1 MRKRRW
7 LVIILSF
14 VSMVG
19 LSIWIARAG
28 MPPDTIRVHVP
39 WWAHLLAF
47 GALVGEVITRAY
59 KIGWSANALG
69 IDLPI
74 GLSIR
79 TCLGGD
85 FGATISPSRS
95 GAEPARFL
103 ILAEG
108 GLKPADVLMVLFMEI
123 FLETWSLA
131 VVALLLYLIF
141 PAAGTV
147 VEALVAVVGGYA
159 GFAIAVGII
168 GYFMAHR
175 SAHGPP
181 PAWAPKIGLRSGRW
195 RRVQMQLR
203 QLRTSIDQLKHARLG
218 MMTLSFLASIVHVA
232 FRLTV
237 LPILVYSL
245 GIVTADLAQLVM
257 WPVMLLYAGPIAPA
271 PGGGGVVELAFKK
284 VLSATIPHRVLGA
297 SLIWWRFYT
306 YYLYVLLGGIAAG
319 ATVLRA
325 MRKQEEQKKLRK
337 GAHFHRPGVPPEA
350 PRSPRSSGFLR
361 ASSVTTTKVP

>member
-1 MRKRRW
+1 MSTKRW

-14 VSMVG
+14 ASMVG

-28 MPPDTIRVHVP
+28 LPPDTIRVHVP

-47 GALVGEVITRAY
+47 GAMAGEVITRAY
-59 KIGWSANALG
+59 KIGWSAKALA
-69 IDLPI
+69 IELPI

-108 GLKPADVLMVLFMEI
+108 GLKPADVLMVLFLEI
-123 FLETWSLA
+123 FLETGSLA
-131 VVALLLYLIF
+131 VVAVVLYVLF
-141 PAAGTV
+141 PSGGQV

-159 GFAIAVGII
+159 VFAVAVGIV
-168 GYFMAHR
+168 GYFMAHH

-181 PAWAPKIGLRSGRW
+181 PGWALKVGLRAGRW

-203 QLRTSIDQLKHARLG
+203 QLRISIDNLRHARVG
-218 MMTLSFLASIVHVA
+218 MMIASFLASIVHVA
-232 FRLTV
+232 FRLTI
-237 LPILVYSL
+237 LPILVLSL
-245 GIVTADLAQLVM
+245 GVVTADLAQLVM
-257 WPVMLLYAGPIAPA
+257 WPVMLLYAGPLAPA
-271 PGGGGVVELAFKK
+271 PGGGGVVELAFKR
-284 VLSATIPHRVLGA
+284 VLGATIPHNVLGA

-325 MRKQEEQKKLRK
+325 MKRQEEEKKLGPQR
-337 GAHFHRPGVPPEA
+337 RPGVPHEA
-350 PRSPRSSGFLR
+350 PPSPRSSGFLR
-361 ASSVTTTKVP
+361 SSSMTTKRKP

>member
-1 MRKRRW
+1 MSTKRW

-28 MPPDTIRVHVP
+28 IPPDTIKVHVP

-47 GALVGEVITRAY
+47 GAMAGEVITRAY
-59 KIGWSANALG
+59 KIGWSAKALN
-69 IDLPI
+69 IELPI

-123 FLETWSLA
+123 FLETGSLA
-131 VVALLLYLIF
+131 VVAVVLYFLF
-141 PAAGTV
+141 PGAGTV
-147 VEALVAVVGGYA
+147 VKALVAVVGGYA
-159 GFAIAVGII
+159 FFAIAVGVI
-168 GYFMAHR
+168 GYIMAHR

-181 PAWAPKIGLRSGRW
+181 PGWAVKVGLRAGRW

-203 QLRTSIDQLKHARLG
+203 QLRVSIDQLKHARIG
-218 MMTLSFLASIVHVA
+218 MMALSFLASIVHVA

-237 LPILVYSL
+237 LPIIVYSL
-245 GIVTADLAQLVM
+245 GGLDADLAQLVM
-257 WPVMLLYAGPIAPA
+257 WPVMLLYGGPVAPA
-271 PGGGGVVELAFKK
+271 PGGGGVVELGFKK
-284 VLSATIPHRVLGA
+284 VLHATIPANILGA

-325 MRKQEEQKKLRK
+325 MRRQEEEKKR
-337 GAHFHRPGVPPEA
+337 GVVHRPGVPPEA
-350 PRSPRSSGFLR
+350 PPSPRSSGFLR
-361 ASSVTTTKVP
+361 KSSLTTPKVP